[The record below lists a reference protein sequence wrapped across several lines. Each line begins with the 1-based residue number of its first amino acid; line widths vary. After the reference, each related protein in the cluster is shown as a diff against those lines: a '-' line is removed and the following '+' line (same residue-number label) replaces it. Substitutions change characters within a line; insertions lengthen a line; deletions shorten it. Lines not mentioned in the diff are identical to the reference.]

1 MGSGFS
7 LLFHEIHYMKI
18 RYIKVWVYFTSGT
31 CGINWC
37 VAFGCS
43 DNGEPDPKV
52 KELIPKQESCNMA
65 HIFGKING
73 NNTLNFSFNGNG
85 FLKILQES

>member
-7 LLFHEIHYMKI
+7 SLFHEIHYIKI
-18 RYIKVWVYFTSGT
+18 RYIKVWVYFPSGT

-52 KELIPKQESCNMA
+52 KELIPKQEFCNVA

-85 FLKILQES
+85 I

>member
-1 MGSGFS
+1 MIFFIIYFVSQEFCKNY
-7 LLFHEIHYMKI
+7 EII
-18 RYIKVWVYFTSGT
+18 IQYFPSGT

-43 DNGEPDPKV
+43 DNGEPDPRV
-52 KELIPKQESCNMA
+52 KEIIPKQEFCNVA

-73 NNTLNFSFNGNG
+73 NDTLNFSFNGNG
-85 FLKILQES
+85 I